1 MPLEIS
7 SREKEQGVL
16 VVSPVGSIDSNTYKI
31 LQSHLDSI
39 LSESCPEVIVFDM
52 DGVNFISSMGIRV
65 ILKTRKWL
73 KQKGGKV
80 FMANLRPQI
89 KVVFDIIRALP
100 PERIFASIEELDD
113 YLGHMQRRTL
123 EEG

>member
-80 FMANLRPQI
+80 LMANLRPQI